1 MRYRKHTCRLVENT
15 VKAIVWN
22 KRLYTTKEEIDGLR
36 MEFRFSQLSI
46 MGSNNNKSTLLSK
59 STNNNNNK
67 SLISSNN
74 IRSDDKKLLLTL
86 RKLIDMRF
94 SNRSIINN
102 SNNMD
107 MDMGKKR
114 LIRFKLNIIM
124 KLT

>member
-15 VKAIVWN
+15 VKTIVWN

-46 MGSNNNKSTLLSK
+46 IGSNNNKSTLLSK
-59 STNNNNNK
+59 STNSNNNNK
-67 SLISSNN
+67 SLINSNN

-94 SNRSIINN
+94 SNRSILNNN

-107 MDMGKKR
+107 RGKQQ